1 MVAVIVGEVTIGVW
15 THGAVM
21 DMAVVMDMDM
31 VMDMVTDM
39 DMAGVT
45 RVGVIILDTT
55 LRITLDTILHIT
67 LGTMNR
73 LPMVE
78 DMLIIQEGLMATMQG

>member
-1 MVAVIVGEVTIGVW
+1 MAIGDTAVVIVGEVTIGVW
-15 THGAVM
+15 THGVVM
-21 DMAVVMDMDM
+21 DMAV

-55 LRITLDTILHIT
+55 LLITLDTTLHIT

-73 LPMVE
+73 LPMVK
-78 DMLIIQEGLMATMQG
+78 DMLTIQDGLMATMQG